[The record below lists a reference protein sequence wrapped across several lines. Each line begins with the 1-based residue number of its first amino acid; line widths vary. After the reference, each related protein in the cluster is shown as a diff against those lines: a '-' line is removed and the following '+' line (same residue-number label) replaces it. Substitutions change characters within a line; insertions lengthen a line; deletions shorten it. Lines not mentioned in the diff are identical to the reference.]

1 MPDADVDIAADA
13 IASAAYGSA
22 GQRCMAISAVVAV
35 GDAGDALAEALDAR
49 VDAVRVG
56 PGAEDGSDMGP
67 LVTGAARDR
76 VVDAIETGVGE
87 GAELR
92 RDGRGLSVDGHDDG
106 FWVGPSLFDRV
117 TPEMSIYRE
126 EIFGPVL
133 VVLRTETF
141 EEAIA
146 LVNENEYG
154 NGAAIFTSDGRTA
167 REFEHRAQAGMIG
180 VNVPIPVPMAYFSFG
195 GWKHSLFGDLHMH
208 GREGVHF
215 FTRGKVVTERWPQ
228 QRSGAEYGFPTAHR

>member
-1 MPDADVDIAADA
+1 
-13 IASAAYGSA
+13 
-22 GQRCMAISAVVAV
+22 VAV
-35 GDAGDALAEALDAR
+35 GPVGDALATALEER
-49 VDAVRVG
+49 VDAVKVG
-56 PGAEDGSDMGP
+56 PGAAEGTDMGP

-76 VVDAIETGVGE
+76 VVDAIEAGVEE

-92 RDGRGLSVDGHDDG
+92 RDGRGLSVDGHEDG

-117 TPEMSIYRE
+117 TPEMTIYRD

-133 VVLRTETF
+133 IVLRVDSF
-141 EEAIA
+141 EDALT

-195 GWKHSLFGDLHMH
+195 GWKQSLFGDLHVH
-208 GREGVHF
+208 GREGVQF
-215 FTRGKVVTERWPQ
+215 YTRGKVVTERWPV